1 VNITRNQALDV
12 LSRPSSVTVPN
23 TTAMKSTGG
32 PATVNVNHTYDTL
45 ANHKSTTDT
54 GVVPT
59 SYNYDGLNR
68 RSAELSND
76 AGNTSAVLNTAGDVT
91 SYTSAVGTVLT
102 PTYDSLGR
110 LKTVANAGTTYH
122 QYGYVTGRADGLL
135 ASMTDAETSTWTY
148 TTAGAMLTQ
157 QQNISGVQRNLSFT
171 RDSVGRPLTLTY
183 PSGMVVSTGYTKDV
197 VASMTVK
204 PAGASAAS
212 TLLSGV
218 SYLPFTQAATAW
230 TWGNAQAFSRS
241 FDGNGRI
248 TAVKLGTHQRS
259 YAYDAAGRVQ
269 TQTDVVAGVTNSITN
284 GYDEAGHLISY
295 VPAGG
300 VAQTFTYDVN
310 GNRKTDRQRQRHH
323 PHLHHQHQPPGGRG
337 QHHVCVHGVHPR
349 RP

>member
-1 VNITRNQALDV
+1 
-12 LSRPSSVTVPN
+12 
-23 TTAMKSTGG
+23 
-32 PATVNVNHTYDTL
+32 
-45 ANHKSTTDT
+45 
-54 GVVPT
+54 
-59 SYNYDGLNR
+59 
-68 RSAELSND
+68 
-76 AGNTSAVLNTAGDVT
+76 
-91 SYTSAVGTVLT
+91 
-102 PTYDSLGR
+102 
-110 LKTVANAGTTYH
+110 VANAGTTYH

-310 GNRKTDRQRQRHH
+310 GNRKTDSVNGITHTYTINTNRLVAVDSTTTYQYNADGTPSFDGHLLYSYDVFGRLTTATDNTSVYVGYAYNGLGQRVQKTVKSNVGCGGGGGGGNPMRAGGATGTTTNGTTTKGSGATGSVA
-323 PHLHHQHQPPGGRG
+323 PPCNPWLVRSTMRYVVGPAIRLQPA
-337 QHHVCVHGVHPR
+337 
-349 RP
+349 